1 MQGGGKMP
9 ANRKETMDIREIL
22 RRLQKGQSARAI
34 AEALDVNRK
43 TVARYRVWAERQG
56 LLESPLPSLNDLQ
69 HLLDETL
76 GTPRPPQNIS
86 TVEPYRQKVV
96 QLREDGVE
104 IAAIHQR
111 LQEQGYI
118 GSYASVYR
126 FVRSLEPLEPDP
138 PTRKETAPGED
149 AQVDFGYAGKMID
162 PETGKLHKTWAF
174 VMLLSWSRHQYV
186 EFVFDQKVG
195 TWLRLHRNAFNYFG
209 AVPRR
214 IVPDNLKAAIIRA
227 CWHEPEAQ
235 QSYRECA
242 EHYDFLIAPCRPRT
256 PEHKGKVEKGGV
268 HYVKRNFLG
277 GREPTAIT
285 QANQDVLK
293 WCNTTAGLRI
303 HGTTRERP
311 LDRFEIEKKALQPLP
326 GSPYDMAVWKRVKIH
341 RDCYITFDN
350 AYYSTPFRLVGQQ
363 VWVRGGTRE
372 VQIYTDDYKLVATHT
387 RAVLPGQRQTHL
399 DHLPPHKIP
408 GLTITR
414 DTCRQRA
421 AQIGP
426 STLEV
431 VNCFLNHRP
440 EDRLR
445 TAGRLLGL
453 ADRFGRQRL
462 EAACSRAVRFDD
474 LSYMTIKRIL
484 EQGLDA
490 EELPLIEPPPP
501 AWAFVR
507 SAGELVGRL
516 TGDLSWK

>member
-1 MQGGGKMP
+1 MP

-34 AEALDVNRK
+34 AEAMNVDRK
-43 TVARYRVWAERQG
+43 TVAKYRAWAKEHDVLAG
-56 LLESPLPSLNDLQ
+56 PLPSLSDLQ
-69 HLLDETL
+69 QLLNETL
-76 GTPRPPQNIS
+76 ATAPPPQNAS

-96 QLREDGVE
+96 KLRKGGVE

-111 LQEQGYI
+111 LQEQGYK

-126 FVRSLEPLEPDP
+126 FVRSLEPLEPDAT
-138 PTRKETAPGED
+138 TRVETPPGED

-162 PETGKLHKTWAF
+162 PESDELRKTWVF
-174 VMLLSWSRHQYV
+174 VMTLSWSRHQYA
-186 EFVFDQKVG
+186 EFVFDQKVE
-195 TWLRLHRNAFNYFG
+195 TWLRLHRNAFSFFG

-242 EHYDFLIAPCRPRT
+242 EHYDFLIAPCRPRH
-256 PEHKGKVEKGGV
+256 PRHKGKVEQGGV

-277 GREPTAIT
+277 GRKATT
-285 QANQDVLK
+285 VTKANQDVLK
-293 WCNTTAGLRI
+293 WCNTTAGQRI

-311 LDRFEIEKKALQPLP
+311 LDRFETEKKIMQPLQ
-326 GSPYDMAVWKRVKIH
+326 GAPYDMAVWKQVKVH
-341 RDCYITFDN
+341 RDCYITFDK
-350 AYYSTPFRLVGQQ
+350 AYYSAPFRLVGQQ

-372 VQIYTDDYKLVATHT
+372 VQVYTGDYKLVATHT
-387 RAVLPGQRQTHL
+387 RAWLPGRRQTQL
-399 DHLPPHKIP
+399 DHLPPHKVP
-408 GLTITR
+408 GLIITR
-414 DTCRQRA
+414 DACRQQA

-426 STLEV
+426 STLKV
-431 VNCFLNHRP
+431 VNRLLDHRP

-453 ADRFGRQRL
+453 AERFSCERL
-462 EAACSRAVRFDD
+462 EAACSRAIRFDD
-474 LSYMTIKRIL
+474 LSYMTIKRVL

-490 EELPLIEPPPP
+490 EELPSIEPPPP
-501 AWAFVR
+501 ALAFVR

-516 TGDLSWK
+516 TGGVSWR